1 MSTPLR
7 GVDLNTVVQ
16 MVVQVGQPQTGSL
29 ALLSTQWSNSGQSG
43 GHVCSKG
50 YAVPLDKFRFL
61 GITKLIWPKI
71 MKQMEAFWCRSWLWK
86 WLSFGNLREV
96 DGEDF
101 VSVYFTRLICC
112 T

>member
-16 MVVQVGQPQTGSL
+16 MLVQVGQPQTGSV
-29 ALLSTQWSNSGQSG
+29 AVLSTQWSISGQSG

-50 YAVPLDKFRFL
+50 YVAPLDKFRLL

-71 MKQMEAFWCRSWLWK
+71 MQQVEA
-86 WLSFGNLREV
+86 
-96 DGEDF
+96 
-101 VSVYFTRLICC
+101 LI
-112 T
+112 

>member
-29 ALLSTQWSNSGQSG
+29 AVLSTQWSISGQLG
-43 GHVCSKG
+43 GHACSKG
-50 YAVPLDKFRFL
+50 YVVPLDKFRLL

-71 MKQMEAFWCRSWLWK
+71 MQQVEA
-86 WLSFGNLREV
+86 
-96 DGEDF
+96 
-101 VSVYFTRLICC
+101 LI
-112 T
+112 